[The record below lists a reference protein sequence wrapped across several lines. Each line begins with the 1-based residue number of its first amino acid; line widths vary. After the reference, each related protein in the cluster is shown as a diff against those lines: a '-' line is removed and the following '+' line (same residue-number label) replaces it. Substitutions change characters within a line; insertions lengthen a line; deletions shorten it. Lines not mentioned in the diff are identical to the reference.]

1 MASDA
6 PTSRVLAWVGRSIS
20 LLILLTSLAVAW
32 KVTRVNF
39 EFPRTDDAEVR
50 ANLIGIAPH
59 VSGTLVELRV
69 VDNQEVK
76 QGDVLFVIDPRPYQS
91 ALEAA
96 EADLNVARSELQA
109 MSNVVASAEAE
120 VKVRTAQLAQ
130 AADVVRRYEP
140 LLKTQAIE
148 ALTVDSARTDERT
161 ATAQLEAAQQSLA
174 RQQFLLGKNG
184 TYFARIAAAE
194 AAVES
199 ARLNVE
205 YCRVV
210 APFDGRVANLNI
222 AVGRY
227 AQVGQPLFGLLDT
240 RKWYVIANYR
250 ETYLK
255 SIRPGAVVDVF
266 LMAYPGHSFRGVVE
280 GVGWAVQTDA
290 SVSSGILSESR
301 PDLNWVRLAQRLPV
315 RIVLDPAEPG
325 YPFRMGLTA
334 VTTIRP
340 ASAPNSGGH

>member
-1 MASDA
+1 MATEVPS
-6 PTSRVLAWVGRSIS
+6 SRLLPWVGRSIG
-20 LLILLTSLAVAW
+20 LLILLASLAAAW

-59 VSGTLVELRV
+59 VSGPLVELRV
-69 VDNQEVK
+69 VDNQEV
-76 QGDVLFVIDPRPYQS
+76 QEGELLFVIDPRPYQS
-91 ALEAA
+91 ALDAA

-120 VKVRTAQLAQ
+120 VKVREAQLSQ

-148 ALTVDSARTDERT
+148 ALTVDSAQTDVRT

-174 RQQFLLGKNG
+174 RQQFLLGKSG
-184 TYFARIAAAE
+184 TYFARVAAAE
-194 AAVES
+194 AAVEA
-199 ARLNVE
+199 ARLNVG

-210 APFDGRVANLNI
+210 APFNGRVANLNL

-227 AQVGQPLFGLLDT
+227 AQVGQSLFGLLDT

-250 ETYLK
+250 ETYLQ
-255 SIRPGAVVDVF
+255 SIRPGAKVDVF

-315 RIVLDPAEPG
+315 RIVLDPPEPG
-325 YPFRMGLTA
+325 FPFRMGLTA

-340 ASAPNSGGH
+340 ASAPNSDTH